1 MRGAS
6 FQEVQVASSTV
17 IDEHCRVSLRGLF
30 IWAVT
35 QDTAQNDLLNAVLQ
49 PDGLGKFRKRNGVQS
64 GADYW
69 DTTTP
74 DHCVFSGKSIL
85 ELLS

>member
-1 MRGAS
+1 MIRADFGELKCVSA
-6 FQEVQVASSTV
+6 AI
-17 IDEHCRVSLRGLF
+17 IDEHCLIRLRGLF

-49 PDGLGKFRKRNGVQS
+49 PDGLGKFKNRNGIHS

-69 DTTTP
+69 DTTTL
-74 DHCVFSGKSIL
+74 DYCIFSG
-85 ELLS
+85 E